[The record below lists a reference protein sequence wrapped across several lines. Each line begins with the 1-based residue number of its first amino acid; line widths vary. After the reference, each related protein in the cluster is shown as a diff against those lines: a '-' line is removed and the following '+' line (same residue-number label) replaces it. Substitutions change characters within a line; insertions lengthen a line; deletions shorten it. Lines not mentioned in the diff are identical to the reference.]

1 MDFNFVRTPV
11 SRSLEIEPA
20 RLSIPASIKEKAI
33 MEIVSTPLAK
43 GKSDPDI
50 FLLSETTV
58 MSKRNMGKITVKIDT
73 ARILKKHLK
82 VLVKVP
88 KTCIIRFGPPESGAP
103 ST

>member
-1 MDFNFVRTPV
+1 M
-11 SRSLEIEPA
+11 
-20 RLSIPASIKEKAI
+20 EKAI
-33 MEIVSTPLAK
+33 MEIVSTPFSN
-43 GKSDPDI
+43 GKSAADI

-58 MSKRNMGKITVKIDT
+58 MSKRNMGKITVKMDT

-88 KTCIIRFGPPESGAP
+88 KTCIIGFGPPESGAP

>member
-1 MDFNFVRTPV
+1 M
-11 SRSLEIEPA
+11 
-20 RLSIPASIKEKAI
+20 EKAI